1 MRGGSLFI
9 TLFLPSADCLSLIL
23 AGSHLMKYM
32 PYSFLEF
39 EIIINEVLSSLAHFQ
54 APGSIC

>member
-1 MRGGSLFI
+1 
-9 TLFLPSADCLSLIL
+9 
-23 AGSHLMKYM
+23 MKYV